1 MWHLVEARPSR
12 TKMMTP
18 MQELSTW
25 LPKEKWWK
33 IFGGATDLKAGVK
46 VGQCQVGES
55 DVGEGGEGPGE
66 GEVDDDADH
75 PVGHAAHLLQDAA
88 LPDDRQI
95 AVYHHC
101 YSHLM
106 AGVARLQRTISM
118 RRKAKEAAAKTGAK
132 NRHFTSF
139 SQPTL
144 ISKYA
149 SNFAICNLVSSPC
162 ILDPGPCVVSLGR
175 HWTQGQ
181 WQATWTL

>member
-1 MWHLVEARPSR
+1 MVNDENRKTKTVLLMWHLVEARPSR

-25 LPKEKWWK
+25 LPKEERWK

-88 LPDDRQI
+88 LPDHQHSSDC
-95 AVYHHC
+95 HHWF
-101 YSHLM
+101 SHLM

-149 SNFAICNLVSSPC
+149 SNFAI
-162 ILDPGPCVVSLGR
+162 
-175 HWTQGQ
+175 
-181 WQATWTL
+181 